1 MNGLVGGPLLV
12 GGLGPGAPAPPP
24 LNPDLTGPEHS
35 VCCYNPSIVKHD
47 RRLAVITYTRSTRKT
62 AHTRWTVGRR
72 RFHWPR
78 PRHAARL
85 AVLARS

>member
-12 GGLGPGAPAPPP
+12 GGLGPGPPAPP

-47 RRLAVITYTRSTRKT
+47 RRLAVITYQDTFDPLEKLPTG
-62 AHTRWTVGRR
+62 VGQLDAAAFTGLGRAT
-72 RFHWPR
+72 P
-78 PRHAARL
+78 HAL
-85 AVLARS
+85 PC